1 MKNVLFATLLS
12 FVLIAATDPYTIK
25 RISDKDF
32 RYEFY
37 TIDKDITIK
46 HHKTYF
52 WFKGGLIHKA
62 EGGVSG
68 QLLHGE
74 FKKHFHSNQLAEQ
87 GTFKKGLKVG
97 LWKNWFENGSTES
110 TQEYSNGQKHGN
122 FYSYNIEGKM
132 LEKGFYR
139 SGKKQGYWINF
150 VKKDTIRY
158 KKGKVFIPK
167 PKLSKEEK
175 AIAKEQA
182 KKKKEALKLQKETE
196 KTLKKAKKEENKK
209 QTKKTNA
216 STSKKED
223 KAKKDNFFTRLFSKK
238 EK

>member
-1 MKNVLFATLLS
+1 MKNVLFAILLS

-74 FKKHFHSNQLAEQ
+74 YKKHYHSNQLAEQ

-97 LWKNWFENGSTES
+97 LWKNWFENGATES

-150 VKKDTIRY
+150 TKKDTIRY
-158 KKGKVFIPK
+158 KKGKIFIPK

-175 AIAKEQA
+175 AVAKEQ
-182 KKKKEALKLQKETE
+182 KKKKSIALKLQKETE
-196 KTLKKAKKEENKK
+196 RKVKKAKKAKS
-209 QTKKTNA
+209 
-216 STSKKED
+216 STIKKED
-223 KAKKDNFFTRLFSKK
+223 KVKKDNFFKRLFSKK

>member
-1 MKNVLFATLLS
+1 MKNVLFAILLS

-37 TIDKDITIK
+37 TINKDISIK
-46 HHKTYF
+46 HLKTYF

-62 EGGVSG
+62 EGGASG
-68 QLLHGE
+68 QLLHGD
-74 FKKHFHSNQLAEQ
+74 FKKYYHSNQLAEQ
-87 GTFKKGLKVG
+87 GKFKKGLKVG
-97 LWKNWFENGSTES
+97 LWKNWFESGSTQS

-122 FYSYNIEGKM
+122 FYSYSIEGKM

-139 SGKKQGYWINF
+139 SGKKQGYWIDF

-167 PKLSKEEK
+167 TKLSKAEK
-175 AIAKEQA
+175 AAAKEL
-182 KKKKEALKLQKETE
+182 KKKKSEALKLQKETE
-196 KTLKKAKKEENKK
+196 KKSKKEEAKK
-209 QTKKTNA
+209 PKK
-216 STSKKED
+216 SSSKKEG
-223 KAKKDNFFTRLFSKK
+223 KVKKDNFFKRLFSKK
-238 EK
+238 DN